1 MDYKIPDLRFE
12 ETFVASLNAYA
23 HPEQA
28 AAQAKSQTSF
38 YSRQKRRHKHELTDE
53 ELDLQPKPLPI
64 PTSVVLYAIIKDQI
78 VSPLLSGFLWTG
90 ILMVCGPILWQITN
104 HGQRCGIWLANILHL
119 NGGPP
124 SFLKPKFTTV

>member
-28 AAQAKSQTSF
+28 AARAKSQPSLYT
-38 YSRQKRRHKHELTDE
+38 RPKRRHHHELTDE
-53 ELDLQPKPLPI
+53 ELDLQPKPLPV
-64 PTSVVLYAIIKDQI
+64 PTKVVLYAIFKDQI
-78 VSPLLSGFLWTG
+78 VLPLLLGFLWTG
-90 ILMVCGPILWQITN
+90 LLMVAGPILWHITN
-104 HGQRCGIWLANILHL
+104 HGRRCGMWLANILHL

-124 SFLKPKFTTV
+124 SFLKPKLTTV